1 MTIRKPINCVCQQM
15 FCNLGPAIS
24 DSQVTGCQQAWEYD
38 NSCLL
43 QVWVAV
49 FKTFQKF
56 LKVLTASSTQVLA
69 ATAVAASAINIGGG
83 FTITQRM
90 LDMFKRPGD
99 PEEHNYLYAIPG
111 GALMAG
117 AAVGH
122 FAGEAA
128 CCVHAH
134 SQQLPPGRQHPQKI
148 RQVCRGHAASKHVNA
163 GPNDADEGVQL
174 RLEYPCI
181 CHAFK

>member
-1 MTIRKPINCVCQQM
+1 M
-15 FCNLGPAIS
+15 
-24 DSQVTGCQQAWEYD
+24 
-38 NSCLL
+38 
-43 QVWVAV
+43 
-49 FKTFQKF
+49 
-56 LKVLTASSTQVLA
+56 LA

-83 FTITQRM
+83 FTITKRM

-128 CCVHAH
+128 CCGYAQ
-134 SQQLPPGRQHPQKI
+134 SLQLFPGREHPQKI
-148 RQVCRGHAASKHVNA
+148 RGVWKGHAASTHVNA
-163 GPNDADEGVQL
+163 GPSNADEGLGLQ
-174 RLEYPCI
+174 
-181 CHAFK
+181 